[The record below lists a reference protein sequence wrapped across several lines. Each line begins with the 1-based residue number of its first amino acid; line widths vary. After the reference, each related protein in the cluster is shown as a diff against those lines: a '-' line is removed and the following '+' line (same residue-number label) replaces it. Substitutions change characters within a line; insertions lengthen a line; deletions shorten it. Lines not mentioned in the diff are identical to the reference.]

1 MALGKDKQ
9 LIYEKVRQYLW
20 RGFICGV
27 QNDEDRRSD
36 GNLRNH
42 FFHMRSVYHAV
53 DIGVFGSCVTGNLKK
68 HSDIDVLVSFEKGR
82 KDLFN
87 YMRLK
92 QYLEGLLGRKVD
104 LVMKEAVKPR
114 LRERIFSEVRHV
126 LCSRSM

>member
-1 MALGKDKQ
+1 VGYRTMN
-9 LIYEKVRQYLW
+9 I
-20 RGFICGV
+20 
-27 QNDEDRRSD
+27 DEAMEI
-36 GNLRNH
+36 LRNQSS
-42 FFHMRSVYHAV
+42 HMRSVYHVV

-114 LRERIFSEVRHV
+114 LRERIFSEVMHV
-126 LCSRSM
+126 PCSRSM